1 MSAVATVTEATCR
14 HCGTEYPVPADPAAD
29 TGFCCAGCRFVFG
42 LINEEGLD
50 RFYDL
55 KGGSTLQPVSA
66 SGQFL
71 RYPQPKVVD
80 PVTLTGSDG
89 ADFPLTQLKG
99 RWTLAFFGFTH
110 CPDACPTALAMLKSA
125 ANVWSRLPIE
135 RQPQILFVSVDPE
148 RDTPEV
154 LDRYVHFFNPDFIA
168 ATADH
173 SILLPWTRSLGVVYD
188 QVPEADGGG
197 SYTVDHSTS
206 ILVFNPELQMIGML
220 RPPHTAAQIV
230 EDLAPVLESVQ
241 P

>member
-1 MSAVATVTEATCR
+1 MTASAAPIAILPPMTQSTKSPPGIPIWLILVVA
-14 HCGTEYPVPADPAAD
+14 AA
-29 TGFCCAGCRFVFG
+29 AGIG
-42 LINEEGLD
+42 AYLGQLYWAPQNPE
-50 RFYDL
+50 
-55 KGGSTLQPVSA
+55 GSTLQPVSA

-188 QVPEADGGG
+188 QVPDADGGG